1 MTEPRH
7 RIVDSQGLA
16 IHCLEWG
23 EPVGEPIVLVHGF
36 LDQAHSWKFF
46 VDELAKRSR
55 QPLWSSR
62 RTAGATVIAAG
73 WVPAAIIISRITSM
87 ILIA

>member
-7 RIVDSQGLA
+7 RIADSQGLA
-16 IHCLEWG
+16 LHCLEWG

-46 VDELAKRSR
+46 VDELLNKSR
-55 QPLWSSR
+55 QPLWI
-62 RTAGATVIAAG
+62 IAPDCRGHGDSG
-73 WVPAAIIISRITSM
+73 WVGAGGYYHFPGLCLRS
-87 ILIA
+87 